1 MGGWRWRKGRSRRVH
16 PCRVRDGRRCRARAA
31 RPSAKRNTRTG
42 RARAGTARLALR
54 EGAGEDAREEGRGPP
69 RAERGG
75 AECERCLGR
84 GGAGVRAARGRVRCD
99 AGRAARHRARPH
111 AKRPNR
117 NERMCTVLYYKKKRA
132 EVALIIVCRT
142 LPPARPRR
150 TRCRSRPRQRR
161 ARRAVVTPAHPA
173 RACTGCRRHR
183 SPARVPPRGCADGPR
198 TAQRAAGQ
206 QRATALHVHA
216 QARASTRADAQ
227 CPRPRVNA
235 PVVRSANLQFL
246 HLCVLGL
253 GKANPHAR
261 APPCRVS
268 LLGQRHGA
276 MRHMVEPHVGQERH
290 APLALLWRALL
301 TNEQVAGGA
310 VQEAAVEGQVAK
322 LLRVAQR
329 GAADRALDCTPRGLG

>member
-1 MGGWRWRKGRSRRVH
+1 MAGDVALARPDRARKETREQDVRAQGRRALRFERWRGRTHERRAAARLEPRGAGRSAKGTLGV
-16 PCRVRDGRRCRARAA
+16 GAR
-31 RPSAKRNTRTG
+31 G
-42 RARAGTARLALR
+42 RAR
-54 EGAGEDAREEGRGPP
+54 
-69 RAERGG
+69 RGG
-75 AECERCLGR
+75 AR
-84 GGAGVRAARGRVRCD
+84 GVTLAARRGI
-99 AGRAARHRARPH
+99 APARMRKAQP
-111 AKRPNR
+111 KR
-117 NERMCTVLYYKKKRA
+117 TSVYSAVVQKKRA
-132 EVALIIVCRT
+132 QVALITVCRT
-142 LPPARPRR
+142 LPPACPRR

-206 QRATALHVHA
+206 QHATALHVHA

-310 VQEAAVEGQVAK
+310 VQ
-322 LLRVAQR
+322 
-329 GAADRALDCTPRGLG
+329 